1 MIIEWSTAKTI
12 WYISWMWIF
21 AYLNIQETQIFIL
34 AVFMIMD
41 IITWI
46 LKQWGIDPK
55 KISSDKLTRWVIKKI
70 LTMMFLFSFALMF
83 KWVWI
88 DGWTYITAVLSVLI
102 MSEFYSNTQNIYS
115 FRTWKNVE
123 EYDVISLIIKYI
135 WEQLITI
142 IEKHIWKK
150 P

>member
-1 MIIEWSTAKTI
+1 MIIESSTVKTVG
-12 WYISWMWIF
+12 YISWMGIF
-21 AYLNIQETQIFIL
+21 AYLNMQEMQVFVLT
-34 AVFMIMD
+34 VFMIMD
-41 IITWI
+41 IITGI
-46 LKQWGIDPK
+46 LKQRGIDPK
-55 KISSDKLTRWVIKKI
+55 KISSEKLTRWIIKKI

-83 KWVWI
+83 KWIWI
-88 DGWTYITAVLSVLI
+88 DWGTYITAVLSLLI

-115 FRTWKNVE
+115 FRTWKNIE

>member
-1 MIIEWSTAKTI
+1 MIIEGSTAKTV

-41 IITWI
+41 IVTWI

-55 KISSDKLTRWVIKKI
+55 KISSEKLTRWVIKKI

-88 DGWTYITAVLSVLI
+88 DGGTYITAVLSVLI

-150 P
+150 Q

>member
-1 MIIEWSTAKTI
+1 MIIEGSTAKTV

-41 IITWI
+41 IVTWI

-55 KISSDKLTRWVIKKI
+55 KISSEKLTRWVIKKI

-88 DGWTYITAVLSVLI
+88 DGGTYITAVLSVLI